1 MPHNTA
7 MKKESPIESF
17 IALRAA
23 VGFLGQSEKWWNCK
37 FLESVGPRMLQTIF
51 PRTSHQAAHRSA
63 IQAGSLHHDKALG
76 QRGISHLFRLPADV
90 EEALS
95 SHTESFTDKHWS
107 ALFLENKE
115 QALDSLRKRCSA
127 EIKVSPGP
135 VQIGTIGQVLTHKS
149 TEELAMHYHSAFI
162 QQVQCLPY
170 FGGKTS
176 GRR

>member
-1 MPHNTA
+1 
-7 MKKESPIESF
+7 MKKESPVESL
-17 IALRAA
+17 IALRVY

-37 FLESVGPRMLQTIF
+37 FLESIGPRMLQTIF
-51 PRTSHQAAHRSA
+51 PRTSHQAALRSA

-90 EEALS
+90 EETLINR
-95 SHTESFTDKHWS
+95 TESYTEKHW
-107 ALFLENKE
+107 AGLFPENKE
-115 QALDSLRKRCSA
+115 QALDSLRKRCSS

-135 VQIGTIGQVLTHKS
+135 VQIGTQGQVLTHKS
-149 TEELAMHYHSAFI
+149 IEELAMHYHAAFI

-170 FGGKTS
+170 FGGKTN